1 MWDIFPIKLSLC
13 ISNPKS
19 YVPTFFIL
27 NLLISNQINGPN
39 KLSSCMPT
47 HKEYDHSLSSH
58 LLKSIKVFS
67 LSLLGSRIGLAK
79 KKRTR
84 KSPTRS
90 GQGIPCFQGWRSN
103 RGQFS
108 GTSPEMRRVSSSQP

>member
-67 LSLLGSRIGLAK
+67 LPLLGSRIGLAK
-79 KKRTR
+79 KKELASLQLDRVKEFLVSR
-84 KSPTRS
+84 DG
-90 GQGIPCFQGWRSN
+90 GQTGDNFRVLV
-103 RGQFS
+103 
-108 GTSPEMRRVSSSQP
+108 RR